1 MRRRLREGKEEKFVP
16 PPACPLARPRGMA
29 VGGRREREEVRRE
42 IFFEEERKGRD
53 SERGP
58 KLVSF

>member
-16 PPACPLARPRGMA
+16 PPACPPARPRGMA

-42 IFFEEERKGRD
+42 IFLRANGREETA
-53 SERGP
+53 SEV
-58 KLVSF
+58 LN